1 VQIADNMPLGDWPD
15 GELRALSDRARAL
28 GIQLEAGTR
37 GIEPET
43 LSRYLEVA
51 LLLNSPILRTL
62 IDSPGRQPSPE
73 QALNELAAS
82 MPAFE
87 RAGVVLAIENHDRFK
102 ARTLHRIVE
111 QVSSSHLGVCLD
123 TANSLGCG
131 EGIDQVLDT
140 LAGIVVNL
148 HVKDFVTRRL
158 PHNKGFVVEGAP
170 AGKGLLDIPAILARL
185 PRDISAIVELWPP
198 PEDDIEA
205 SVAKEHAWAA
215 ESVRYMRGVT
225 GCI

>member
-1 VQIADNMPLGDWPD
+1 
-15 GELRALSDRARAL
+15 
-28 GIQLEAGTR
+28 
-37 GIEPET
+37 
-43 LSRYLEVA
+43 
-51 LLLNSPILRTL
+51 
-62 IDSPGRQPSPE
+62 
-73 QALNELAAS
+73 